1 MYAASSDKNYLRTE
15 TTLDDNGKWTIEF
28 AEGVAT
34 IKAQGTNTHCWMQ
47 YNSLSTLFACYLE
60 DKPQADVYLYEKD
73 EDKTTVV
80 TISELGYA
88 TFGSAEAVDFSETNL
103 TVYTAKVN
111 DTNSEV
117 ELTEVSSK
125 QVPAGEAVLL
135 KGEAGTYTGKVIES
149 ADRLTDND
157 LKLAAADLIGNGKIY
172 VLNKVD
178 DKVGL
183 YKLSAGGTLS
193 KGKAYLESESAAP
206 FLGFDGEDTTGIN
219 SVERGALSVEG
230 CYTLDGRRV
239 AQPTKGLYIVNGK
252 KVILK

>member
-1 MYAASSDKNYLRTE
+1 
-15 TTLDDNGKWTIEF
+15 
-28 AEGVAT
+28 
-34 IKAQGTNTHCWMQ
+34 MQ
-47 YNSLSTLFACYLE
+47 YNSSSTLFACYLE

-88 TFGSAEAVDFSETNL
+88 TFGSAEAVDFSEETNL

-125 QVPAGEAVLL
+125 TVPAGEAVLL
-135 KGEAGTYTGKVIES
+135 KGEAGTYSGKVIES

-157 LKLAAADLIGNGKIY
+157 LKLATADLSGNGKIY

-178 DKVGL
+178 DKVGF
-183 YKLSAGGTLS
+183 YKLSAEGTLS

-252 KVILK
+252 KVVIK